1 MDDIDNF
8 GHVLNIVHRSITWT
22 RKQPGYHL
30 CANNRG
36 KSRIAMDTRGF
47 IGLVVRTEEKWRVV
61 EV

>member
-1 MDDIDNF
+1 M
-8 GHVLNIVHRSITWT
+8 ITWT
-22 RKQPGYHL
+22 RKQPGYLL

-47 IGLVVRTEEKWRVV
+47 VGLVVRTEEKWRVV